1 MVRTRTGPSNLPAQG
16 MKVRPPATKFGPG
29 TPTTPIVHNR
39 PKPVG
44 HDLEGPSLSKALRSR
59 NFANN
64 ALMKGQG
71 NVWFQT
77 TRSGR
82 LRQVGNRLSSGIRR
96 RVDEAIEPGTGLRF
110 GR

>member
-1 MVRTRTGPSNLPAQG
+1 MISKGPA
-16 MKVRPPATKFGPG
+16 
-29 TPTTPIVHNR
+29 
-39 PKPVG
+39 
-44 HDLEGPSLSKALRSR
+44 LSKALRSR

-82 LRQVGNRLSSGIRR
+82 LRQVGQSTQLGHSQTSG
-96 RVDEAIEPGTGLRF
+96 
-110 GR
+110 